1 MKKGIIGFLLAAV
14 IFCLGGITGMF
25 LYGHLDYFA
34 ETADVINEN
43 VEIETD
49 TSPQIMLKNYAK
61 NNIFRMIDTGT
72 STDFL
77 HLETQR
83 KSNEMVYTDIKYM
96 FADVT
101 GDEKN
106 ELLAAGID
114 DSGKISYIE
123 VYAANNGCVE
133 KIYSDHCQGSQG
145 YFVVPVRYE
154 GKIYLCNSSNS
165 SSTGFRKSL
174 LTYKDNRWI
183 ELYNCYNPYNQDTG
197 EEKYIVNG
205 KSVTKE
211 KYIETAERIEENALT
226 SDNFFNINEL

>member
-61 NNIFRMIDTGT
+61 NNIFRIVDNDT
-72 STDFL
+72 STSFTYS
-77 HLETQR
+77 EAYR
-83 KSNEMVYTDIKYM
+83 KYTEIVYTNIKYM

-101 GDEKN
+101 GDGKN
-106 ELLAAGID
+106 ELLAAGISD
-114 DSGKISYIE
+114 NGDISYIE
-123 VYAANNGCVE
+123 VYAENNGYIE
-133 KIYSDHCQGSQG
+133 KIWSDHSQG
-145 YFVVPVRYE
+145 YHGYSVAPVRYE
-154 GKIYLCNSSNS
+154 GKIYLCHFSYSSG
-165 SSTGFRKSL
+165 TGFRKSI
-174 LTYKDNRWI
+174 LTYKDNRWVEI
-183 ELYNCYNPYNQDTG
+183 YNCYNPYNHETG
-197 EEKYIVNG
+197 EEKYIVND
-205 KSVTKE
+205 KTVKKE
-211 KYIETAERIEENALT
+211 KYEENAKRIEESVLT